1 MTVTQNE
8 IKQLHSAHMVK
19 YKYVHHTILMYTY
32 YTCMSFH
39 ANDIINYYSI
49 KLVIISV
56 FFLLNIQRGFFILNF
71 NLDFHSHP
79 PIKIKYIYEWA
90 SELITNFSRWSDNSW
105 EFLKPS
111 DLQSPFI
118 WAKQNNT
125 LAANTFIINRQHQ
138 NDKRSICS
146 NSNKR
151 HES

>member
-56 FFLLNIQRGFFILNF
+56 FFFAEHSAWIFHSEFQLRFHFIL
-71 NLDFHSHP
+71 
-79 PIKIKYIYEWA
+79 I
-90 SELITNFSRWSDNSW
+90 
-105 EFLKPS
+105 
-111 DLQSPFI
+111 
-118 WAKQNNT
+118 
-125 LAANTFIINRQHQ
+125 RQ
-138 NDKRSICS
+138 
-146 NSNKR
+146 
-151 HES
+151 